1 MSSWQSYNFGI
12 SLLLWV
18 FASESVF
25 VSILPCLLNSLNVC
39 RASVEMLPGPMGT
52 QHLQQEMLSKAQGLC
67 SHHQLSPALTCASV
81 LTHGATKPM
90 GLAFLFLVQW
100 LFRGMVSKCWGTKTE
115 KVPNSNHM
123 LQICLTFVIH
133 FFLIFDARPSSEF
146 LSTRSIRGSIMAI
159 CTMPFYRLFLEHN
172 LKYSLSDKSSN
183 ILVISMYS
191 FFLSFYNA
199 N

>member
-1 MSSWQSYNFGI
+1 
-12 SLLLWV
+12 
-18 FASESVF
+18 
-25 VSILPCLLNSLNVC
+25 
-39 RASVEMLPGPMGT
+39 
-52 QHLQQEMLSKAQGLC
+52 
-67 SHHQLSPALTCASV
+67 
-81 LTHGATKPM
+81 M
-90 GLAFLFLVQW
+90 GLPFLFLVQR
-100 LFRGMVSKCWGTKTE
+100 LFRVIVSKCWGTKTE

-159 CTMPFYRLFLEHN
+159 CTVPFYHLFLEHN

-191 FFLSFYNA
+191 FFLSIMLIKGLVKEMDKQCWA
-199 N
+199 NSAWPEAHLIFKLTPNSVVWRAIEVLNQ